1 MPKICDGG
9 EVRKGQ
15 KVTEEKEKLDVP
27 SSSDGQNAQNQAGN
41 SM

>member
-1 MPKICDGG
+1 MMEGG

-27 SSSDGQNAQNQAGN
+27 SSSDGQ
-41 SM
+41 